1 MAADPVN
8 VLVVED
14 EEGLAELYQEWLSDD
29 YHVSVAYTASDA
41 LDLVDETVDVV
52 LLDRRLPD
60 GSGSGVLEEIR
71 SSGLDCRVA
80 MVTAVDPDF
89 DIIRMGFDAYLTKP
103 VSQDDLHEVVTTLE
117 SRRNYD
123 DQLDTYLSLVEKRT
137 ALEQSKPEA
146 ELETNPEYQE
156 LTAEIEA
163 HSEDIDD
170 MLESFDEDDFRAAF
184 LTLGGGESEAPAF
197 GG

>member
-1 MAADPVN
+1 MAADPVD

-29 YHVSVAYTASDA
+29 YRVSVAFTAAEA

-71 SSGLDCRVA
+71 SAGLDCRVA

-103 VSQDDLHEVVTTLE
+103 VSQEDLHEVVTTLE
-117 SRRNYD
+117 SRRDYD
-123 DQLDTYLSLVEKRT
+123 DRLDEYLSLVEKRT

-146 ELETNPEYQE
+146 ELDTNPEYQE
-156 LTAEIEA
+156 LTEEIEA
-163 HSEDIDD
+163 QSDDIDD

-184 LTLGGGESEAPAF
+184 LTLGGGEPETPAF

>member
-1 MAADPVN
+1 MSADPVE

-14 EEGLAELYQEWLSDD
+14 EEGLAELYREWLSDE
-29 YHVSVAYTASDA
+29 YCVSVAHTAGEA
-41 LDLVDETVDVV
+41 LDLVDGSSDVV

-71 SSGLDCRVA
+71 SAGLDCRVA

-103 VSQDDLHEVVTTLE
+103 VSQEDLHEVVTTLE

-123 DQLDTYLSLVEKRT
+123 DQLGEYLSLVEKRS

-146 ELETNPEYQE
+146 ELETNEEYRT

-163 HSEDIDD
+163 HSDEIDD